1 MKRADIA
8 VIGAG
13 PAGLSC
19 AVEAAKAGAKVVVLD
34 ENLKPGGQ
42 LFKQIHKFFGSRE
55 HRAGTRGFRIGQ
67 QLLEETEKLGVEVVL
82 DAAVYGIY
90 EDRLIAYIT
99 NGKDHTL
106 KAEKI
111 VLATGASE
119 NALAFPGCTLPGV
132 MGAGAAQT
140 MINVNRVLPGEKILM
155 VGSGNV
161 GLIVS
166 YQLMQAGADV
176 VALIEAAPK
185 IGGYGVHASKI
196 RRAGVPIYVSTTI
209 KEIIGEEK
217 VEEVVTIELDRN
229 WQQIPGTEKNFEADT
244 VCLAVGLSPLTEL
257 AWMAGCE
264 FVYIPPLG
272 GQVPIHDRNMETTL
286 EGVYVA
292 GDITGVEEASSAMEE
307 GRLAGVACAESL
319 GYYDKIKA
327 LELKNEIW
335 NRLDALRTGPFGEG
349 RFQAK
354 LKQVNARGQL
364 V

>member
-1 MKRADIA
+1 MKTTDIA

-19 AVEAAKAGAKVVVLD
+19 AAEAAKAGAKVTVLD

-55 HRAGTRGFRIGQ
+55 HKAGIRGFRIGQ
-67 QLLEETEKLGVEVVL
+67 QLLEETEKLGVEVLL

-99 NGKDHTL
+99 DGRDHTI
-106 KAEKI
+106 KAKKI
-111 VLATGASE
+111 VMATGASE

-140 MINVNRVLPGEKILM
+140 MINVNRVLPGQKVIM

-185 IGGYGVHASKI
+185 IGGYGVHAAKI
-196 RRAGVPIYVSTTI
+196 RRAGVPIYTSTTI
-209 KEIIGEEK
+209 KEVLGEEK
-217 VEEVVTIELDRN
+217 VKGVVTVSLNEK
-229 WQQIPGTEKNFEADT
+229 WQQVEGTEKQFDADT

-264 FVYIPPLG
+264 FTFIPPLG
-272 GQVPIHDRNMETTL
+272 GHVPIHDRNMETTL
-286 EGVYVA
+286 KGIYLA

-319 GYYDKIKA
+319 GYCDGERA
-327 LELKNEIW
+327 LELKEQVW
-335 NRLDALRTGPFGEG
+335 ARLDALRTGPFGEG
-349 RFQAK
+349 RFTAK
-354 LKQVNARGQL
+354 LKQLDARRRL
-364 V
+364 A